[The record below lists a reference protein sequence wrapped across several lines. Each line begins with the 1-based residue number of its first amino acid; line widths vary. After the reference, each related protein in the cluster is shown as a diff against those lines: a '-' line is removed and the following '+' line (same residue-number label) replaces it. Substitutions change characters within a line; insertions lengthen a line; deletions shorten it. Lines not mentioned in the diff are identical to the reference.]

1 MLTERPFLVRWG
13 PALLL
18 AAWALLLSSW
28 AHFIIAPQRNLL
40 NDEAVELL
48 QTVDLPFNTFH
59 YLAPAHQDRWC
70 EPVESAG
77 IYLNRL
83 FVGPGRYDVTPLRIL
98 HLVVFVGGVLVF
110 YAAASRVLPRFFS
123 VAASAIFAASSV
135 NLYYNQVLT
144 RNYLSAPLAALIL
157 FFLVR
162 SFHARTASQR
172 SRSLV
177 WGVGCVLLVGVMTY
191 SAFRPL
197 AAALFVALM
206 LEVATRPGSSVRE
219 KLQQCRMPVACFLGI
234 GAATG
239 ALLWVS
245 QTPLGLFVSRGTY
258 SLAKGLSPWSSLGLT
273 WASPIWLTRS
283 SEYEGKFI
291 IDETHWAFEQPY
303 ILWPLAAFY
312 VLGLLGG
319 LLGRGREGRPEFFIA
334 AWTVVLCQAVL
345 SAGGPN
351 LKYSYVLFPFYVLLT
366 FAGLQVAAEAA
377 VRGLQRVA
385 RLGPSSPNPRFP
397 PSVPGFVRAGVI
409 AGLVLYVGLDVRHLA
424 GRPAF
429 INDLTRDPD
438 PLRLM
443 VHYQKM
449 HRLALDTAQT
459 AIDLARASPE
469 SMVYAQAVWGG
480 DLVYWMIRP
489 YGNIKKVDTPQ
500 EFSRLVEAQP
510 GRKAVLVFNHAGERD
525 VIRGFHESAQRHGV
539 EVHFLDPI
547 PY

>member
-1 MLTERPFLVRWG
+1 
-13 PALLL
+13 
-18 AAWALLLSSW
+18 
-28 AHFIIAPQRNLL
+28 
-40 NDEAVELL
+40 
-48 QTVDLPFNTFH
+48 
-59 YLAPAHQDRWC
+59 
-70 EPVESAG
+70 
-77 IYLNRL
+77 
-83 FVGPGRYDVTPLRIL
+83 
-98 HLVVFVGGVLVF
+98 
-110 YAAASRVLPRFFS
+110 
-123 VAASAIFAASSV
+123 
-135 NLYYNQVLT
+135 
-144 RNYLSAPLAALIL
+144 
-157 FFLVR
+157 
-162 SFHARTASQR
+162 
-172 SRSLV
+172 
-177 WGVGCVLLVGVMTY
+177 VLLVGVMTY

-234 GAATG
+234 GTATG

-258 SLAKGLSPWSSLGLT
+258 SLAKGLGPWSSLGLT

-291 IDETHWAFEQPY
+291 IDETHWAFAQPY

-319 LLGRGREGRPEFFIA
+319 LLGRGREGRPELFIA

-385 RLGPSSPNPRFP
+385 RLGSSSPNPRFP
-397 PSVPGFVRAGVI
+397 PSAPGFVRACVI

-429 INDLTRDPD
+429 INDLTQDPD

-449 HRLALDTAQT
+449 HRLAIDTAQT

-489 YGNIKKVDTPQ
+489 YANIKKVDTPQ
-500 EFSRLVEAQP
+500 EFSRLVAAQP

-525 VIRGFHESAQRHGV
+525 VIRGFHESAQRHDV